1 MECSPEPGTR
11 PMRETAQAGEFLP
24 VRLWNDK
31 EVRSTAIQI
40 IAMALILAFLAY
52 LVRNAFVNLEAL
64 GKNFSYAFLWQMS
77 SYDIN
82 QHLIEYS
89 SRSTH
94 FRAMVVGILNTLLVA
109 VFGIITATAL
119 GFILGVLRL
128 SRNWLTSKLAYAY
141 TEFVRNVPVLLHILL
156 IHGIIVHTLPL
167 PKQAL
172 NVGDTLFLTNRGFFV
187 PKPMYEPLFWVVL
200 GVFAAGIV
208 FMLWFRRYAKRVQDE
223 TGRRYPVF
231 WIGVAAI
238 AGAPVLAYF
247 LLGSP
252 IAWDMPALKRFN
264 FKGGMVVRPEFVAL
278 WLALS
283 LYTAAF
289 IGEIVRAGILAVDR
303 GQSEASNALG
313 ISRGRTLSLVV
324 IPQALRSIVPPLTS
338 QYVNLTK
345 NSSLALAIGYMDI
358 VATIGG
364 ISLNQTGRE
373 MECMIL
379 VLLLYLVL
387 SLLIS
392 AVMNWY
398 NRRIRLVER

>member
-1 MECSPEPGTR
+1 
-11 PMRETAQAGEFLP
+11 MRETAQAGEFLP

-52 LVRNAFVNLEAL
+52 IVRNAFVNLEAL

-128 SRNWLTSKLAYAY
+128 SRNWLTNKLAYAY

-156 IHGIIVHTLPL
+156 IHGIIVHSLPL

-187 PKPMYEPLFWVVL
+187 PKPMYEPLFWVVV

-208 FMLWFRRYAKRVQDE
+208 FMLWFRRYAKRVQDK
-223 TGRRYPVF
+223 TGRHYPVF

-238 AGAPVLAYF
+238 VGAPVLAYF

-252 IAWDMPALKRFN
+252 IAWDVPALKRFN

-303 GQSEASNALG
+303 GQSEASHALG

-373 MECMIL
+373 MECMII
-379 VLLLYLVL
+379 VLLLYLSL

>member
-1 MECSPEPGTR
+1 
-11 PMRETAQAGEFLP
+11 MRDTAQPREFLP

-40 IAMALILAFLAY
+40 IAMAAILAFLAY

-109 VFGIITATAL
+109 VFGIITATVL

-128 SRNWLTSKLAYAY
+128 SRNWLTNKLAYAY

-156 IHGIIVHTLPL
+156 IHGIIVHSLPL
-167 PKQAL
+167 PKHAL

-200 GVFAAGIV
+200 GISAAGIV
-208 FMLWFRRYAKRVQDE
+208 FMLWFRKYAKKVQDK
-223 TGRRYPVF
+223 TGKHYPVF
-231 WIGVAAI
+231 WIGLAAI
-238 AGAPVLAYF
+238 LGAPLCAYF

-252 IAWDMPALKRFN
+252 INWDVPDLQRFN

-278 WLALS
+278 WVALS

-303 GQSEASNALG
+303 GQSEASHALG

-324 IPQALRSIVPPLTS
+324 IPQALRSIVPPAHQPVREPDQEL
-338 QYVNLTK
+338 
-345 NSSLALAIGYMDI
+345 LAGTRNRVHGHRGHHRRHLPQPDRARDGVHDRGAAVVPDA
-358 VATIGG
+358 VAADFRGHELVQPQDPAGG
-364 ISLNQTGRE
+364 ALGSRT
-373 MECMIL
+373 
-379 VLLLYLVL
+379 
-387 SLLIS
+387 
-392 AVMNWY
+392 
-398 NRRIRLVER
+398 

>member
-1 MECSPEPGTR
+1 
-11 PMRETAQAGEFLP
+11 MRETAQAGEFLP

-252 IAWDMPALKRFN
+252 IAWDMPTLKRFN

>member
-1 MECSPEPGTR
+1 
-11 PMRETAQAGEFLP
+11 MRETAQAGGFLP
-24 VRLWNDK
+24 ARLWNDK

-52 LVRNAFVNLEAL
+52 IVRNAFVNLEAL

-94 FRAMVVGILNTLLVA
+94 LRAMVVGILNTLLVA

-128 SRNWLTSKLAYAY
+128 SKNWLTSKLAYAY

-156 IHGIIVHTLPL
+156 IHGLIVHTLPL

-238 AGAPVLAYF
+238 VGAPVLAYF

-303 GQSEASNALG
+303 GQSEASHALG

-324 IPQALRSIVPPLTS
+324 IPQAPAQHRAAAHQPVREPDQELLTGACDRVHGHRGHHRRHLPQPDRPRDGMHDPGAAAVPDAVAADLRGHELVQPQDPAGG
-338 QYVNLTK
+338 
-345 NSSLALAIGYMDI
+345 AL
-358 VATIGG
+358 
-364 ISLNQTGRE
+364 GR
-373 MECMIL
+373 
-379 VLLLYLVL
+379 
-387 SLLIS
+387 
-392 AVMNWY
+392 
-398 NRRIRLVER
+398 RT

>member
-1 MECSPEPGTR
+1 
-11 PMRETAQAGEFLP
+11 MRETAQAGEFLP

-52 LVRNAFVNLEAL
+52 IVRNAFVNLEAL

-252 IAWDMPALKRFN
+252 IAWDMPTLKRFN